1 MQKEGLPFIRIMF
14 MLSCLAPLF
23 ILTMV
28 RGISGKICSDKIL
41 IIIGS
46 ILVLIPTFFVVLRIF
61 IAKKRNDR
69 LAINVI
75 EVTQNKEYVFTYFFT
90 VLLPLYGITLST
102 PREFTAYIAA
112 IFLIFLI
119 LFRLNLYYTNIFF
132 VIFKYNVYIIKPLN
146 RIILSKRELTTGMA
160 INPLRLSN
168 TVFIDI

>member
-1 MQKEGLPFIRIMF
+1 MQREGLPFIRIMF

-23 ILTMV
+23 ILTMM
-28 RGISGKICSDKIL
+28 RGISDKICSDKIL
-41 IIIGS
+41 IIICS
-46 ILVLIPTFFVVLRIF
+46 ILVLIPTFFVILRIL

-90 VLLPLYGITLST
+90 VLLPLYGITLSNS
-102 PREFTAYIAA
+102 RELSAYITA
-112 IFLIFLI
+112 IVLIFLI

-168 TVFIDI
+168 TVFIEI